1 MYFQAAVKHILTY
14 GDTFILGMF
23 STLSDQGLY
32 GLASNYGGLIARMVF
47 QPIEESSRNVFG
59 KLLAATDGTTKPKP
73 DSVKTSLAYLYD
85 ILRLYS
91 LLSVLA
97 CALGPTIFPQVFRI
111 LIGSRWVS
119 TNIDGVLSTYCYYIP
134 VLAFNGISEAFVSS
148 VASNSV
154 LRSQSLMMTV
164 FTLGFAGAAFI
175 FLRVLH
181 WGAEGLVWANIANMV
196 LRTGWS
202 IGFLL
207 RYFRGMGEEFD
218 FRRILPTA
226 GTFATA
232 AAAIAVLRALNPAVE
247 GGFRG
252 LVKSGSI
259 ALSTGC
265 LM

>member
-73 DSVKTSLAYLYD
+73 GSVKTALAYLYD

-97 CALGPTIFPQVFRI
+97 CTLGPAIFPQVFRI
-111 LIGSRWVS
+111 LVGSRWAS

-175 FLRVLH
+175 FLRLLH

-202 IGFLL
+202 AGFLL

-232 AAAIAVLRALNPAVE
+232 AAATAVLRALNSAAE
-247 GGFRG
+247 GGFGG